1 MGKLSNMHYLF
12 EKCIQIFHC
21 KCKSNELFT
30 SYLGKVIWL
39 LNSCYLLCVTLNTDN
54 HTCSEVSCQSVNM
67 LPTKWLKYH
76 YIPHQHCTLSPHTAL
91 YSVTQNSTHPT
102 VCALTRWPEK
112 IGVIYSVAEMM
123 QFCEP
128 KPGKELAFVFIMFKL
143 NDYISMLLKTTFNS
157 NIQGHLFFLI

>member
-1 MGKLSNMHYLF
+1 MWKQSNMHYLF

-21 KCKSNELFT
+21 KFKSNEFFT

-39 LNSCYLLCVTLNTDN
+39 LNSCYLLCVTLNT
-54 HTCSEVSCQSVNM
+54 TPFVNM

-76 YIPHQHCTLSPHTAL
+76 YIPHQHCTLSPPTAL
-91 YSVTQNSTHPT
+91 YSVTQNTIHPT
-102 VCALTRWPEK
+102 LCALTRWPEK

-143 NDYISMLLKTTFNS
+143 NISMLLKTMFNS
-157 NIQGHLFFLI
+157 NIQGHLFFFIWRLKGLLKA